1 MNLSEALE
9 RAARILEEEQVQPTV
24 GYRYVSDS
32 WPSNQRYQQY
42 DLQQK
47 GWTPAMAAQT
57 GLATERN
64 QRPRQVYE
72 DPKMYVFESTN
83 FNLLVKIFS
92 QVAEADRA
100 SFVSAL
106 LNYVRK
112 PIAAR
117 AHKYGAHFPSFR
129 GETSALSLLA
139 EFYIRTGHL
148 KEFLAATAE
157 PKMPTAS
164 LAIMLKEI
172 EEMIALNFNLFSDS
186 ELASIPSD

>member
-64 QRPRQVYE
+64 ERPRQVYE
-72 DPKMYVFESTN
+72 DPKLYVFESTN
-83 FNLLVKIFS
+83 FNLLVKVFS
-92 QVAEADRA
+92 QVAAADRA
-100 SFVSAL
+100 NFVSAL
-106 LNYVRK
+106 LEYLRK
-112 PIAAR
+112 AIAAHF
-117 AHKYGAHFPSFR
+117 HKRGYYFPSFR
-129 GETSALSLLA
+129 GRTSALALLA
-139 EFYIRTGHL
+139 EFCIRTG
-148 KEFLAATAE
+148 
-157 PKMPTAS
+157 
-164 LAIMLKEI
+164 
-172 EEMIALNFNLFSDS
+172 
-186 ELASIPSD
+186 